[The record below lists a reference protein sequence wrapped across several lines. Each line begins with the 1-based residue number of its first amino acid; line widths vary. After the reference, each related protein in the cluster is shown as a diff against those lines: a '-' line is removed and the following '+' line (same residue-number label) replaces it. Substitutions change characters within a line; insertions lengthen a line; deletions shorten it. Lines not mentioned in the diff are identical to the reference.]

1 MSSSLILNVCMLS
14 SRGVSKETL
23 VRDFL
28 NQLLKEEY
36 KIIIGVDAPTETKE
50 KKLKLQF
57 WIFPYKSL
65 KDTLK
70 WEEFLSNQIKGSNGI
85 VIMYDITDA
94 ETLDWVSDRIQ
105 AIKNNLDYV
114 PPVMLIGNKL
124 EVEGNREISIEH
136 VTEFKEAND
145 ISSSMEISLKTGEN
159 IENTFMK
166 LTEMMLKNTE
176 SDYQVKINRIPPP
189 KGYKHLGILIAI
201 IICTIS
207 VITSLIAY
215 FIFLVF

>member
-1 MSSSLILNVCMLS
+1 MSSSLVLNVCMLS

-36 KIIIGVDAPTETKE
+36 KVILGVDAPTETNE

-57 WIFPYKSL
+57 WILPYKSL

-70 WEEFLSNQIKGSNGI
+70 WEEFLSNKIKGSNGL

-94 ETLDWVSDRIQ
+94 ETLDWVSDRVQ

-124 EVEGNREISIEH
+124 EVEGNREISIEQLN
-136 VTEFKEAND
+136 EFKETND

-159 IENTFMK
+159 IEDTFMK
-166 LTEMMLKNTE
+166 LTEMMLKSTE
-176 SDYQVKINRIPPP
+176 TEYQIKVKRTPPE
-189 KGYKHLGILIAI
+189 KGPKHLAI
-201 IICTIS
+201 IVAGLIFVIS
-207 VITSLIAY
+207 VVTSLIAY
-215 FIFLVF
+215 LIFLVW

>member
-1 MSSSLILNVCMLS
+1 MLS

-36 KIIIGVDAPTETKE
+36 KIILGVDAPTESIE

-201 IICTIS
+201 IIWTIS